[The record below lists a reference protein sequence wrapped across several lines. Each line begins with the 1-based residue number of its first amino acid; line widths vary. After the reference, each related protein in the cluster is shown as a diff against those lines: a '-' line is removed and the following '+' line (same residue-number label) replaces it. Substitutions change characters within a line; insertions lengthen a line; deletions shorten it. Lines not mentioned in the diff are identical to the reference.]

1 MLIGIVAGET
11 SGDMLGAGLMQALKE
26 RLPDVRFVGVGGP
39 RMLACGF
46 ESITPMDRLSVMG
59 FVEPLGRLP
68 ELLRLKRDLVNLYLR
83 EQPAVFIGID
93 SPGFNIRL
101 EQSLHDAGIRTVHY
115 VSPSVW
121 AWGEGRIRKIAS
133 AVDLMLAL
141 FPFESEIYRNNNIAA
156 RCVGH
161 PLADAIDPDVDQ
173 CMVREQARRKLGLD
187 TGSATLLCL
196 MPGSR
201 AAEVQRLAP
210 VFLDTAISCLAV
222 RPELH
227 FVIPCA
233 NEQRRLQVNQLLGS
247 RTAANPEIK
256 NCFTVIDEH
265 SHEAMQAADLVVL
278 ASGTAT
284 LEALLLRRPM
294 VVCYKLATLTWML
307 ASRLL
312 KVPYVSL
319 PNLLAGREL
328 VPELLQAA
336 VTVDRLQKEIFA
348 WLDDQQRQQRL
359 AVEFAAI
366 HHSIRLD
373 ADQQAAQ
380 AITDMLLEHQA

>member
-11 SGDMLGAGLMQALKE
+11 SGDMLGAGLINALKE
-26 RLPDVRFVGVGGP
+26 RLPDARFVGVGGP

-46 ESITPMDRLSVMG
+46 QSITPMERLSVMG

-141 FPFESEIYRNNNIAA
+141 FPFESEIYLKNDIAA

-173 CMVREQARRKLGLD
+173 DAVREQARKKLGLD
-187 TGSATLLCL
+187 PGSATLLCL

-233 NEQRRLQVNQLLGS
+233 NAQRRLQVNQLLAS
-247 RTAANPEIK
+247 RSAANPKIM
-256 NCFTVIDEH
+256 NRFTVIDEQ
-265 SHEAMQAADLVVL
+265 SHAAMQAADLVVL

-294 VVCYKLATLTWML
+294 VVCYKLAALTWML
-307 ASRLL
+307 ASRML

-328 VPELLQAA
+328 VPELLQGA

-348 WLDDQQRQQRL
+348 LLEDHERQQRL
-359 AVEFAAI
+359 ASEFAAI
-366 HHSIRLD
+366 HHRIRLD
-373 ADQQAAQ
+373 ADQQAAR
-380 AITDMLLEHQA
+380 AITDMLLEQQV

>member
-1 MLIGIVAGET
+1 
-11 SGDMLGAGLMQALKE
+11 MLGAGLINALKE
-26 RLPDVRFVGVGGP
+26 RLPDARFVGVGGP

-46 ESITPMDRLSVMG
+46 QSITPMERLSVMG

-141 FPFESEIYRNNNIAA
+141 FPFESEIYLKNDIAA

-173 CMVREQARRKLGLD
+173 DAVREQARKKLGLD
-187 TGSATLLCL
+187 PGSATLLCL

-233 NEQRRLQVNQLLGS
+233 NAQRRLQVNQLLAS
-247 RTAANPEIK
+247 RSAANPKIM
-256 NCFTVIDEH
+256 NRFTVIDEQ
-265 SHEAMQAADLVVL
+265 SHAAMQAADLVVL

-294 VVCYKLATLTWML
+294 VVCYKLAALTWML
-307 ASRLL
+307 ASRML

-328 VPELLQAA
+328 VPELLQGA

-348 WLDDQQRQQRL
+348 LLEDHERQQRL
-359 AVEFAAI
+359 ASEFAAI
-366 HHSIRLD
+366 HHRIRLD
-373 ADQQAAQ
+373 ADQQAAR
-380 AITDMLLEHQA
+380 AITDMLLEQQV